1 MFFNE
6 VLNLFNP
13 LRIILETGLLVSEHT
28 NLAPLIS
35 SFFTRDIISSV
46 KPFGDFDSLF
56 IIKIYNNIEK

>member
-13 LRIILETGLLVSEHT
+13 LRIILETGLLVSLHIS
-28 NLAPLIS
+28 LAPLIS
-35 SFFTRDIISSV
+35 SFLTLDIISSV

-56 IIKIYNNIEK
+56 IIKIFSINI